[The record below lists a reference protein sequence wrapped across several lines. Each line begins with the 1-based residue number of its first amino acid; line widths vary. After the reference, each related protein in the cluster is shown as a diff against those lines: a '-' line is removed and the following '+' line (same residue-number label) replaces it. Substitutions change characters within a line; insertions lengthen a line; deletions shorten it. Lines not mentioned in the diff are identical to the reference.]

1 MLHEINVLLNTSL
14 GDMANQFARAKGFVS
29 DFANTGDM
37 KVDIDIDPSKAKEN
51 IRRLESEIERLQSLL
66 HSKQMDLN
74 VETETSKVRISNLQ
88 ADIVN
93 LAERI
98 SNKKAELEVYPQ
110 ISAERVKNL
119 QDKINAITEKLA
131 NKKINLEVET
141 EKGGKNIEKLQ
152 SQIAKMEKDLIR
164 AEDSLELEIRTQ
176 KSGKNIDKINQQI
189 SSMEKSINSKQ
200 VDLNVYTEKSQNR
213 VNLLNSDIEK
223 IQQQLNNKNF
233 ELNLNV
239 KKSEEDAGGLTEG
252 LSKLN
257 GAIFNVQRAFW
268 AFQTVLTAGLSVK
281 WLMDINSEMEQYRM
295 QIEVMVKDTQRANE
309 ILAEL
314 KDFADRTPYETDE
327 VVRAGKQLMASGIT
341 DYKKYLT
348 TAGDWA
354 AAAGAKLEETVRV
367 LGRVSAGQ
375 YGEAIE
381 RMRELGISTQDLWA
395 QGLQFSKSNEF
406 LGTSRQLM
414 DALDN
419 IIKEKAGGMMETL
432 SQSFA
437 GLMSTF
443 KSQIADLAMALSEPM
458 FNGLKSR
465 LKNMTDTFQSFKDK
479 GGLAD
484 LKSGMQEFSDSVAAS
499 FSRVGEIIGRF
510 FTGEVI
516 NSLGSSMKTVFVALA
531 SAIEQIL
538 TILSEAANIFFS
550 FGIVSASTKGNV
562 DGLVVAFELLAKAVQ
577 IMALGLATLALGL
590 KEAGALMEWFS
601 DVAQNGFA
609 DANKKLAENTE
620 KNNAWYMKQYNNI
633 MGIKDATGELE
644 KEKNKSAMSEQE
656 RWQKEKAAAFEK
668 QKQVQADIE
677 NDKKRADI
685 HTRLAKAM
693 GKDSV
698 EIAQQEFELAQKNL
712 QRTLEA
718 EEQSRAVKMKQA
730 QATLQN
736 AKTAEERAR
745 AEKAL
750 AEVQKESL
758 TVEEMRAEAA
768 EKQVAYYQSLI
779 NKQQALGKF
788 VYESKKL
795 IAEANHIDAT
805 GGDSTVK
812 RYEAKKQAI
821 TEYLS
826 ELDKLNQSQIAIA
839 KNSAELGAVM
849 SSITVDKVK
858 SLGGSWQDIARDVS
872 QYKDLVSVNLAQVE
886 MKMIAVDSAERMANV
901 NRLQDR
907 LSVIRQ
913 MLQSE
918 SLGAQQRRQLIE
930 EERNVFNS
938 YTKSISDG
946 IRDAMAKIE
955 SLQQKVIGSASSAIG
970 ILKDMGGSRGDY
982 MKAAKMALDAYNQSS
997 THSLEDMQKLLGL
1010 QKQLNDVGVDFK
1022 LPFSKSDI
1030 LDSLSSTYTS
1040 AMDNI
1045 KDIKDNMSLLVQDAA
1060 DVGKLAAQN
1069 YFAEWQGYVEDL
1081 RGLLNGSLSVP
1092 ISIDTSGIKQAI
1104 AGVKD
1109 EIANTINSLQT
1120 SLQVEMPK
1128 PQVIYNTFQQTF
1140 QVGINIQGNTM
1151 KDVDSAVTQA
1161 REAFGRELRDA
1172 FQEANA
1178 QYGF

>member
-37 KVDIDIDPSKAKEN
+37 KVDIDIDPAKAQENVKRLHDEIARLQDILASKKLDLN
-51 IRRLESEIERLQSLL
+51 IETQSSKIKIGNLESDIASL
-66 HSKQMDLN
+66 
-74 VETETSKVRISNLQ
+74 T
-88 ADIVN
+88 
-93 LAERI
+93 ERI
-98 SNKKAELEVYPQ
+98 AKKKAELE
-110 ISAERVKNL
+110 ISTQVSADRIKSL
-119 QDKINAITEKLA
+119 QEKIDTITGKLA
-131 NKKINLEVET
+131 SKKASLEVET
-141 EKGGKNIEKLQ
+141 EKGGKNVEKLQ
-152 SQIAKMEKDLIR
+152 QQIV
-164 AEDSLELEIRTQ
+164 SLEKQLVSNQNKLQLEVKAD
-176 KSGKNIDKINQQI
+176 KSGKNIENINQSIQSLEKNLKKKQLELDI
-189 SSMEKSINSKQ
+189 S
-200 VDLNVYTEKSQNR
+200 TEKSTNR
-213 VNLLNSDIEK
+213 LNSLNRDVLK
-223 IQQQLNNKNF
+223 IKQQLDNKNF
-233 ELNLNV
+233 ELNLNTQ
-239 KKSEEDAGGLTEG
+239 KAEKDTGGLVEG

-257 GAIFNVQRAFW
+257 GAIFTVQRAFW
-268 AFQTVLTAGLSVK
+268 AFQTLLTAGLSIK
-281 WLMDINSEMEQYRM
+281 WLTDINSEMEQYRM

-327 VVRAGKQLMASGIT
+327 VIRAGKQLMASGIT
-341 DYKKYLT
+341 DFKKYLT

-354 AAAGAKLEETVRV
+354 AAVGAKLTDTVGVLARV
-367 LGRVSAGQ
+367 NAGQ

-458 FNGLKSR
+458 FNGLKSE

-516 NSLGSSMKTVFVALA
+516 NSLGSSIKTIFVGLV

-550 FGIVSASTKGNV
+550 FGIVSAITRGIV
-562 DGLVVAFELLAKAVQ
+562 YGLVVAFELLAKAVQ

-779 NKQQALGKF
+779 DKQQALGKF
-788 VYESKKL
+788 VYESQKL
-795 IAEANHIDAT
+795 IAEANNIDAT

-826 ELDKLNQSQIAIA
+826 ELDKLKQSQIAIA

-858 SLGGSWQDIARDVS
+858 SLGGSWQDIAKDVS
-872 QYKDLVSVNLAQVE
+872 QYKDLVSVNLTQVE

-901 NRLQDR
+901 NRLKDR
-907 LSVIRQ
+907 LSVIRE

-918 SLGAQQRRQLIE
+918 SLGSQQRKQLIE
-930 EERNVFNS
+930 EERSVFNA
-938 YTKSISDG
+938 YTKGISDG
-946 IRDAMAKIE
+946 IKDAMSKIE
-955 SLQQKVIGSASSAIG
+955 SLQQKVISAASSAIG

-982 MKAAKMALDAYNQSS
+982 MKVAKMALDAYNQSS
-997 THSLEDMQKLLGL
+997 THSLEDMQKMLGL

-1030 LDSLSSTYTS
+1030 VDSLSSTYTS

-1045 KDIKDNMSLLVQDAA
+1045 KGIKDNMNLLVQDAA

-1092 ISIDTSGIKQAI
+1092 ISVDTSGIKQAI

-1140 QVGINIQGNTM
+1140 RVGINIQGNTI